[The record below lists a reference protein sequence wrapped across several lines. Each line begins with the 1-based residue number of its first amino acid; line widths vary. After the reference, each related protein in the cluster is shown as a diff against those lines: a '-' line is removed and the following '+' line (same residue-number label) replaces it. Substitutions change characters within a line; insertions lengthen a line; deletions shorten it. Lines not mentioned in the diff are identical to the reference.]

1 MSDLV
6 ERVREALYY
15 ANPIKVFDNDGSTI
29 GHLLWFEARDVPFWA
44 PTEEEARA
52 AIAEVR
58 RFDVE
63 RGPSD
68 AEIEKAVVGSWER
81 DGAYR
86 ADTKTRQL
94 LLRDMTTALK
104 AAAKVRQEE
113 AE

>member
-6 ERVREALYY
+6 ERVADAIATVEMGEGDL
-15 ANPIKVFDNDGSTI
+15 ND
-29 GHLLWFEARDVPFWA
+29 R
-44 PTEEEARA
+44 ARA

-68 AEIEKAVVGSWER
+68 AEIEAMVIEMGKISGYGSSMKDLMNELGTDDVDYMAVEVKETW
-81 DGAYR
+81 
-86 ADTKTRQL
+86 
-94 LLRDMTTALK
+94 
-104 AAAKVRQEE
+104 AAAARVRQEE

>member
-68 AEIEKAVVGSWER
+68 AEIEGSCEPLRELRGEPGADAV
-81 DGAYR
+81 
-86 ADTKTRQL
+86 
-94 LLRDMTTALK
+94 LRI
-104 AAAKVRQEE
+104 AAKIRQEE
-113 AE
+113 PV

>member
-29 GHLLWFEARDVPFWA
+29 GHLLWFEARDVPFRA

-68 AEIEKAVVGSWER
+68 AEVEGSCEPLRELRGEPGADAV
-81 DGAYR
+81 
-86 ADTKTRQL
+86 
-94 LLRDMTTALK
+94 LRI
-104 AAAKVRQEE
+104 AAKIRQEE
-113 AE
+113 PV

>member
-68 AEIEKAVVGSWER
+68 AEVEGSCEPLRELRGEPGADAV
-81 DGAYR
+81 
-86 ADTKTRQL
+86 
-94 LLRDMTTALK
+94 LRI
-104 AAAKVRQEE
+104 AAKIRQEE
-113 AE
+113 PV

>member
-63 RGPSD
+63 QENSRKH
-68 AEIEKAVVGSWER
+68 AEKVV
-81 DGAYR
+81 
-86 ADTKTRQL
+86 K
-94 LLRDMTTALK
+94 
-104 AAAKVRQEE
+104 
-113 AE
+113 